1 MVRIRLRRV
10 GKKKQPSFRL
20 VAADKESPRDGRFLE
35 NLGFYNPRT
44 EPATIKLKEDRIFDW
59 MSKGAQPSDAAE
71 NIMRVAGT
79 LERYERFKAGEDIE
93 KLLEEAAAGDA
104 ARNINP
110 KTRRDPPMGKPN
122 IKPKAEEAPVK
133 EAAVAEEPAD
143 AAAEEP
149 KAEEEPTDV
158 AVEEPKVEEQEETKA
173 EEKGKEEAQ
182 AEEPADK
189 KAEEK
194 APAKKEATDAAAEE
208 PKTEK
213 QEEAKAEEDPAE
225 EAADK
230 PKTKAPAKKKA
241 EEEAPA
247 VTSSRASVEKLELPA
262 NITDVLVEGGFK
274 TVGKLAKQMESDTQ
288 PLLDL
293 SGIGPKAIETIDE
306 KLKAFQP

>member
-10 GKKKQPSFRL
+10 GKKKQASFRL

-110 KTRRDPPMGKPN
+110 KTRREPPMAKPN
-122 IKPKAEEAPVK
+122 IKPKSQEAPVK
-133 EAAVAEEPAD
+133 EAAAAEEPAE

-149 KAEEEPTDV
+149 KAGEEPTDV
-158 AVEEPKVEEQEETKA
+158 SVEEPKVEEQEETKA
-173 EEKGKEEAQ
+173 EEKAKEEA
-182 AEEPADK
+182 P
-189 KAEEK
+189 
-194 APAKKEATDAAAEE
+194 
-208 PKTEK
+208 
-213 QEEAKAEEDPAE
+213 
-225 EAADK
+225 
-230 PKTKAPAKKKA
+230 
-241 EEEAPA
+241 
-247 VTSSRASVEKLELPA
+247 V
-262 NITDVLVEGGFK
+262 
-274 TVGKLAKQMESDTQ
+274 
-288 PLLDL
+288 
-293 SGIGPKAIETIDE
+293 
-306 KLKAFQP
+306 